1 VARKMRGGR
10 SALRS
15 FRFVLFS
22 LAGLEPEGFENTGL
36 FLNYRQIWFLAR
48 FGVLLRKRKCAPAG
62 QAAWFAGQA
71 RQGRYVR
78 ENKTDQIEAF
88 GFKMN
93 ID

>member
-1 VARKMRGGR
+1 MRT
-10 SALRS
+10 LRS
-15 FRFVLFS
+15 GLFS
-22 LAGLEPEGFENTGL
+22 LSGQEPEGFENTGL
-36 FLNYRQIWFLAR
+36 FLNIDDLVLAR
-48 FGVLLRKRKCAPAG
+48 SGALLRKRKCAPAG

-88 GFKMN
+88 GFKIS